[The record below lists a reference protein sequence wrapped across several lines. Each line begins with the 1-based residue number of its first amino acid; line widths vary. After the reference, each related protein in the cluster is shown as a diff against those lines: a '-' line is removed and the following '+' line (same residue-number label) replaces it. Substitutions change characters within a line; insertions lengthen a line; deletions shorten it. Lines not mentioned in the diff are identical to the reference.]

1 MRTKEEKQKEREKN
15 KKIWQENA
23 DKWTDEADKFVQK
36 INKRK
41 IGYYI
46 CCGVIPA
53 LVMVGCYFLYALL
66 DGWLPVAVTA
76 VALFLIL
83 LIYGRA
89 VAKRGTKKLGIFSLR
104 RMRKEVKQK
113 YCLAEKILRGVGIA
127 LFVCGLLAFL
137 LLNVWPSGR
146 ELIGN
151 DPAIFAAV
159 AAGVAL
165 GCLLG
170 LCRPG
175 FRKKAYCR
183 RCGCCNSYYLTNT
196 TYNEVGRTKGLFKKT
211 GSETYSAGDIYVNGS
226 RVGSLERSHA
236 TGYYYDKVKT
246 EKTETYNCRNCG
258 YRKIVTSTWTH
269 EDKW

>member
-23 DKWTDEADKFVQK
+23 NKWTDEADKFVQK

-66 DGWLPVAVTA
+66 DGWLPVAVTG

-159 AAGVAL
+159 AAGGAL

-183 RCGCCNSYYLTNT
+183 RCGCCNSYYLTDTNVR
-196 TYNEVGRTKGLFKKT
+196 ELSRKSGLYKKT
-211 GSETYSAGDIYVNGS
+211 GSETYTVGKIYNGS
-226 RVGSLERSHA
+226 DYVGSIESSYS
-236 TGYYYDKVKT
+236 TGYYYDKVTDEWIYMYDCKNCRYHK
-246 EKTETYNCRNCG
+246 EKTRL
-258 YRKIVTSTWTH
+258 VTFD
-269 EDKW
+269 EKK